1 MCVWGAKTK
10 QPGSQL
16 RTKSQL
22 EKNVQCES
30 CELSFIWAK
39 LRTVAWEI
47 ASQLVLRSFSEAVGG
62 KVSRDMILVKGEYRQ
77 SSTYFCRSHKEQ
89 MSP

>member
-1 MCVWGAKTK
+1 M
-10 QPGSQL
+10 
-16 RTKSQL
+16 
-22 EKNVQCES
+22 
-30 CELSFIWAK
+30 WAK